1 MDVSRKLYKE
11 DIIII
16 SEFQTELLK
25 KDSRMTQKTLIDKAI
40 KFALENKNRF
50 MDYLTG
56 KKTNNTK
63 AMTEKFLSLPK
74 ADLGENWMEEI
85 DTIEHEDMLKRNKK
99 VRKHD
104 K

>member
-25 KDSRMTQKTLIDKAI
+25 KDSRVTQKTLIDKAI
-40 KFALENKNRF
+40 KFALENKNRV
-50 MDYLTG
+50 MDYLTA

-63 AMTEKFLSLPK
+63 AMTEKFLSSPK
-74 ADLGENWMEEI
+74 IRVGKNWMEEI
-85 DTIEHEDMLKRNKK
+85 DTIAHDYMIIRNKK
-99 VRKHD
+99 R
-104 K
+104 